1 MNGIAPKGEY
11 PIGYGRPP
19 EQGKIKKGEVRNPHG
34 RNGKPKDDP
43 DPFERVMARQ
53 SRVTIDGELFMIS
66 TTEAYYMKMAAMALQ
81 GNVGAARIV
90 QEEFHRRRK
99 AGPAPLSTAEIAQ
112 AEKEEAERRA
122 LSARLI
128 NMLEEEASAKKAGS
142 PRMVYRDGKLIPMP
156 RSQSPESTKEED
168 DSDDQPS

>member
-1 MNGIAPKGEY
+1 VPPRWHPLMGVTIMAQSSGNGRGGGPKKPPKGEY

-43 DPFERVMARQ
+43 DPFEKVMARQ

-90 QEEFHRRRK
+90 QE
-99 AGPAPLSTAEIAQ
+99 
-112 AEKEEAERRA
+112 
-122 LSARLI
+122 
-128 NMLEEEASAKKAGS
+128 
-142 PRMVYRDGKLIPMP
+142 
-156 RSQSPESTKEED
+156 
-168 DSDDQPS
+168 